1 MHGVGQFEVS
11 HNAIQFSPDISISP
25 PIHCVVPAAMRL
37 HRLQFNAAPSN
48 FQVMTLKTSD
58 DNMSIENWDNAARPG
73 VAPAWSP
80 RSPAER
86 VLMALKMHGALSSA
100 ELGIKLSTT
109 GEAARQ
115 QLARL
120 AEEGLVASASEARG
134 VGRPTQRWSLTAAAQ
149 SRFPDTHAALTVQ
162 LLDIVRSS
170 LGEAALDTL
179 IAVREADTRSAYQ
192 SVITD
197 DLPLRE
203 KVAALADLRS
213 AEGYMAG
220 WSEEPDGTLLLVE
233 NHCPICAA
241 ATACQGFCRAE
252 LDVFRSILGPEAT
265 IQRTEHIVSGGRRC
279 TYSIR
284 KADA

>member
-1 MHGVGQFEVS
+1 
-11 HNAIQFSPDISISP
+11 
-25 PIHCVVPAAMRL
+25 
-37 HRLQFNAAPSN
+37 
-48 FQVMTLKTSD
+48 MTLKTSAPD
-58 DNMSIENWDNAARPG
+58 MSSRDLENLPVVAA
-73 VAPAWSP
+73 AQENIAWSP

-100 ELGIKLSTT
+100 ELGAKLSTT

-120 AEEGLVASASEARG
+120 AEEGLVRAVSEARG
-134 VGRPTQRWSLTAAAQ
+134 VGRPTQRWSLTPAAQ

-162 LLDIVRSS
+162 LLDIVRTS

-179 IAVREADTRSAYQ
+179 IGVRETDTRTAYQ
-192 SVITD
+192 AVIAD
-197 DLPLRE
+197 HLPLRD

-220 WSEEPDGTLLLVE
+220 WSEEPDGTLILVE

-252 LDVFRSILGPEAT
+252 LDVFRAVLGPDAAVE
-265 IQRTEHIVSGGRRC
+265 RHEHIVSGGRRC
-279 TYSIR
+279 TYAIR
-284 KADA
+284 KTDA